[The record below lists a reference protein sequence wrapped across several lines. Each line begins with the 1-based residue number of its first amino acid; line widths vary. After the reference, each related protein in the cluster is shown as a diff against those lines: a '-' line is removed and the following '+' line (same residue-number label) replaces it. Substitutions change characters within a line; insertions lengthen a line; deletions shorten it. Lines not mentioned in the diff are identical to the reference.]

1 MENKKHIIDG
11 NAIYAIC
18 RTTKII
24 DVFPHWEKMSNK
36 EREVAIKLGM
46 KFKEIIQNAPT
57 VDVVEVVHGKWST
70 IEDDYCGLV
79 ALHCS
84 VCNQEW
90 WFEEDAPIKHYHY
103 CPNCGAKMDGDGNE

>member
-1 MENKKHIIDG
+1 MATENRKDCDNCKYLG
-11 NAIYAIC
+11 QPSYEWPCTVCVTAYGSEPS
-18 RTTKII
+18 K
-24 DVFPHWEKMSNK
+24 WESI
-36 EREVAIKLGM
+36 VPI
-46 KFKEIIQNAPT
+46 PT
-57 VDVVEVVHGKWST
+57 YMVKVVHGEWST

-103 CPNCGAKMDGDGNE
+103 CPNCGAKMDGDGNG

>member
-1 MENKKHIIDG
+1 MENELIYKSDARRAILKADPYVIFCID
-11 NAIYAIC
+11 N
-18 RTTKII
+18 
-24 DVFPHWEKMSNK
+24 
-36 EREVAIKLGM
+36 IK
-46 KFKEIIQNAPT
+46 P
-57 VDVVEVVHGKWST
+57 VDAVEVVHGEWST

-103 CPNCGAKMDGDGNE
+103 CPNCGARMNLPQITEQTKDALMKMGENAHGERREGE